1 MLRGNLRLAA
11 ARFLHGCRGV
21 NLDCLCREPLWEEGV
36 DYNHGTGH
44 GVGCYLNVHEGPNGF
59 RWKITKGGDS
69 AVLEAGMVTSNEPG
83 LYLEGRFGI
92 RHENLILCCKGE
104 KNEYGQFMFFDT
116 LTMVPFDLDGIEIS
130 QMSEREKGLL
140 NAYHKQVYQ
149 TIAPYLSRE
158 EREWLAGATRAI

>member
-1 MLRGNLRLAA
+1 
-11 ARFLHGCRGV
+11 
-21 NLDCLCREPLWEEGV
+21 
-36 DYNHGTGH
+36 
-44 GVGCYLNVHEGPNGF
+44 
-59 RWKITKGGDS
+59 
-69 AVLEAGMVTSNEPG
+69 MVTSNEPG